1 MDKKPKKMVPE
12 VRFKGFTDD
21 WEQRKFETLLLPK
34 NGIRRGPFGSALR
47 KDSFVPKSE
56 ESYAVYEQR
65 NAIYNKFDVRYY
77 ISSQKYNQLSNF
89 HLHTNDVIMS
99 GAGTIG
105 KLAKVPLSFKKGVYN
120 QALIRFQVNKG
131 IDVNYFL
138 FFMKTPQMQKQL
150 TEANPGS
157 AMVNLVPMK
166 ELKKWDVIIPSKD
179 EQIKIASLIIK
190 VDRLLSLQQ
199 KKLEQLKLLKKAMLQ
214 QLFVSDKNNL
224 VPNIRFKGFMYPWK
238 QQKLGDVGKTQ
249 SGIGFPNKEQGGQQG
264 IPFFKVSD
272 MNNNE
277 NEFEMKDAN
286 NYVTETQ
293 ITNRKWKPISEVP
306 ALIFAK
312 VGAALM
318 LNRKRLVN
326 VPFLIDNNTMA
337 YIFSKEWNPHFGKNL
352 FDTLN
357 LPRYAQTGA
366 LPSFN
371 GSDIEN
377 IEVMLPS
384 LKEQH
389 VISQFFKNI
398 NYLITLH
405 QRKIHTLS
413 NLKKFCL
420 QKMFI

>member
-21 WEQRKFETLLLPK
+21 WEQRK
-34 NGIRRGPFGSALR
+34 A
-47 KDSFVPKSE
+47 KDLFQSKSE
-56 ESYAVYEQR
+56 KGYPKLRVLSATQDRGMVFRDNSGIDIKYDSNSLANYKKIDKGDFVIHLRSFQGGFAYSDLQGIASPAYTVFRFKDPQNFDDYFWKENFSSYNFIQLLKKVTYGVRDGRSISYKDFLTLKQNYPTLVEQ
-65 NAIYNKFDVRYY
+65 K
-77 ISSQKYNQLSNF
+77 K
-89 HLHTNDVIMS
+89 
-99 GAGTIG
+99 IG
-105 KLAKVPLSFKKGVYN
+105 KLLKVLDK
-120 QALIRFQVNKG
+120 
-131 IDVNYFL
+131 
-138 FFMKTPQMQKQL
+138 
-150 TEANPGS
+150 
-157 AMVNLVPMK
+157 
-166 ELKKWDVIIPSKD
+166 
-179 EQIKIASLIIK
+179 
-190 VDRLLSLQQ
+190 LLSLQQ

-224 VPNIRFKGFMYPWK
+224 VPNIRFKGFMYAWK

-272 MNNNE
+272 MNNNK

-337 YIFSKEWNPHFGKNL
+337 YIFSKEWNPYFGKNL

-389 VISQFFKNI
+389 VISQIFQNI

-405 QRKIHTLS
+405 QRKIDTLYS
-413 NLKKFCL
+413 LKKFCL

>member
-21 WEQRKFETLLLPK
+21 WEQRKFSNVFKKSKEKNDLSYSKSQVISVANMTWSNAPETSTNKYMKTYNVVHLGDIVFEGHKNKMNQFGRFVENTIGDGIVSHIFDVYKPKTLKYHDLNFWKYYINSEKVMRNTLRMSTTSARMMHNLVSKDISKQLIKVPSFEETKKIGSLINKIDRFISLQQKKLEQLKLLKKAMLQQLFVSDKNNLVPNIRFSGFNSSWKQRKFETLLLPK

-199 KKLEQLKLLKKAMLQ
+199 SKINQLLALKKYMLQ
-214 QLFVSDKNNL
+214 KLF
-224 VPNIRFKGFMYPWK
+224 I
-238 QQKLGDVGKTQ
+238 
-249 SGIGFPNKEQGGQQG
+249 
-264 IPFFKVSD
+264 
-272 MNNNE
+272 
-277 NEFEMKDAN
+277 
-286 NYVTETQ
+286 
-293 ITNRKWKPISEVP
+293 
-306 ALIFAK
+306 
-312 VGAALM
+312 
-318 LNRKRLVN
+318 
-326 VPFLIDNNTMA
+326 
-337 YIFSKEWNPHFGKNL
+337 
-352 FDTLN
+352 
-357 LPRYAQTGA
+357 
-366 LPSFN
+366 
-371 GSDIEN
+371 
-377 IEVMLPS
+377 
-384 LKEQH
+384 
-389 VISQFFKNI
+389 
-398 NYLITLH
+398 
-405 QRKIHTLS
+405 
-413 NLKKFCL
+413 
-420 QKMFI
+420 

>member
-1 MDKKPKKMVPE
+1 MTWSNAPETSTNKYMKTYNVVHLGDIVFEGHKNKMNQFGRFVENTIGDGIVSHIFDVYKPK
-12 VRFKGFTDD
+12 
-21 WEQRKFETLLLPK
+21 TLKYHDLNFWK
-34 NGIRRGPFGSALR
+34 
-47 KDSFVPKSE
+47 
-56 ESYAVYEQR
+56 
-65 NAIYNKFDVRYY
+65 YY
-77 ISSQKYNQLSNF
+77 INSEKVMRNTLRMSTTSARMMHNLVSKDISKQL
-89 HLHTNDVIMS
+89 I
-99 GAGTIG
+99 
-105 KLAKVPLSFKKGVYN
+105 KVPSFEETKKIGS
-120 QALIRFQVNKG
+120 IINK
-131 IDVNYFL
+131 IDH
-138 FFMKTPQMQKQL
+138 
-150 TEANPGS
+150 
-157 AMVNLVPMK
+157 
-166 ELKKWDVIIPSKD
+166 
-179 EQIKIASLIIK
+179 
-190 VDRLLSLQQ
+190 LLSLQQ
-199 KKLEQLKLLKKAMLQ
+199 KKLKQLRLFKKAMLQ

-224 VPNIRFKGFMYPWK
+224 VPNIRFKGFIDAWE
-238 QQKLGDVGKTQ
+238 QRKLGDVGKTQ

-272 MNNNE
+272 MNNNG
-277 NEFEMKDAN
+277 NEFEMKNAK

-306 ALIFAK
+306 AIIFAK

-337 YIFSKEWNPHFGKNL
+337 YMFSEEWNPCFGKNL

-389 VISQFFKNI
+389 VISQFFQNI
-398 NYLITLH
+398 NYLIALH
-405 QRKIHTLS
+405 HRKIDILS
-413 NLKKFCL
+413 NLKKFLL

>member
-1 MDKKPKKMVPE
+1 MKNTPLYRGQV
-12 VRFKGFTDD
+12 VFTTEAPMGNVAQIPDNNKYILS
-21 WEQRKFETLLLPK
+21 QRT
-34 NGIRRGPFGSALR
+34 IA
-47 KDSFVPKSE
+47 FVPKKE
-56 ESYAVYEQR
+56 LNDDFLAVLLSTRKVQLR
-65 NAIYNKFDVRYY
+65 LKSLSTGGTATGI
-77 ISSQKYNQLSNF
+77 SQKSL
-89 HLHTNDVIMS
+89 
-99 GAGTIG
+99 
-105 KLAKVPLSFKKGVYN
+105 K
-120 QALIRFQVNKG
+120 
-131 IDVNYFL
+131 FL
-138 FFMKTPQMQKQL
+138 NVMLPNT
-150 TEANPGS
+150 
-157 AMVNLVPMK
+157 
-166 ELKKWDVIIPSKD
+166 D
-179 EQIKIASLIIK
+179 EQTKIQLLNHK
-190 VDRLLSLQQ
+190 VTKLLSLQQ

-352 FDTLN
+352 FDTLT

>member
-1 MDKKPKKMVPE
+1 MVFRDNSGIDIKYDSNSLANYKKIDKGDFVIHLRSFQGGFAYSDLQGIASPAYTVF
-12 VRFKGFTDD
+12 RFKDPQNFDD
-21 WEQRKFETLLLPK
+21 YFWKENFSSYNFIQLLKKVTYGVRDGRSISYKDFLTLKQNYPTLVEQKK
-34 NGIRRGPFGSALR
+34 
-47 KDSFVPKSE
+47 
-56 ESYAVYEQR
+56 
-65 NAIYNKFDVRYY
+65 
-77 ISSQKYNQLSNF
+77 
-89 HLHTNDVIMS
+89 
-99 GAGTIG
+99 IG
-105 KLAKVPLSFKKGVYN
+105 KLLKVLDK
-120 QALIRFQVNKG
+120 
-131 IDVNYFL
+131 
-138 FFMKTPQMQKQL
+138 
-150 TEANPGS
+150 
-157 AMVNLVPMK
+157 
-166 ELKKWDVIIPSKD
+166 
-179 EQIKIASLIIK
+179 
-190 VDRLLSLQQ
+190 LLSLQQ

-224 VPNIRFKGFMYPWK
+224 VPNIRFKGFMYAWK

-272 MNNNE
+272 MNNNK

-337 YIFSKEWNPHFGKNL
+337 YIFSKEWNPYFGKNL

-389 VISQFFKNI
+389 VISQIFQNI

-405 QRKIHTLS
+405 QRKIDTLYS
-413 NLKKFCL
+413 LKKFCL